1 MRDPERLVLCVVLG
15 GVMIRIVTGAM
26 GRFKP
31 SVPNERPHPAL
42 VLFPVVPVLLF
53 QQALF
58 APLKLWGVVVGG
70 VGLLAS
76 LALFEWAVRATGTE
90 FFSWAM
96 SRDTPQ
102 FLFDRG
108 PYAYIRNPFYASYL
122 ASYIAAAIALRT
134 VISYAVVVVMGV
146 LFYAVARFEE
156 EKFARSPVSD
166 QYAGYLRR
174 TGRFLPRVRTLFGA
188 KK

>member
-1 MRDPERLVLCVVLG
+1 MTELRIVLCVVLA

-42 VLFPVVPVLLF
+42 LLFPIVPVLLF

-58 APLKLWGVVVGG
+58 ASLNGWGVLVGC

-76 LALFEWAVRATGTE
+76 LALFEWALRATGTAY
-90 FFSWAM
+90 FSWAM
-96 SRDTPQ
+96 SQDTPQ

-122 ASYIAAAIALRT
+122 ASYIAAAIALQT

-156 EKFARSPVSD
+156 KKFARSPVKD
-166 QYAGYLRR
+166 QYAQYLRR
-174 TGRFLPRVRTLFGA
+174 TGRFLPRVRTLWGA
-188 KK
+188 K

>member
-1 MRDPERLVLCVVLG
+1 MKRIVLCVVLG
-15 GVMIRIVTGAM
+15 AVMIRIVTGAM

-31 SVPNERPHPAL
+31 STPNERPHPAL
-42 VLFPVVPVLLF
+42 LLFPIVPVLLF

-58 APLKLWGVVVGG
+58 APLKLWGVAAGC

-76 LALFEWAVRATGTE
+76 LALFEWAVHATGTQ

-108 PYAYIRNPFYASYL
+108 PYAYIRNPFYTSYL
-122 ASYIAAAIALRT
+122 ASYVSAAIALQT
-134 VISYAVVVVMGV
+134 VISYVVVVVMGAM
-146 LFYAVARFEE
+146 FYAVVRFEE
-156 EKFARSPVSD
+156 KKFARSPVKD
-166 QYAGYLRR
+166 RYADYLRR

-188 KK
+188 K